1 MKVAGSD
8 VHLHRN
14 RQLFVS
20 HPRLLKAMEG
30 AYERENWHLPSKNNI
45 KIWECCLFDSKN
57 QKSRRNKRVPLTV
70 YLNRIFFFSINEREG
85 RNTDFFLIIYLLCF
99 RFLCVVKLVMN
110 DIMRSRLFDKEEG
123 KSQMQCCY
131 HQRVTRG
138 SRVSRER
145 KILDYHIRQMES
157 VFKFCVIYIFF
168 INLQTKKK

>member
-70 YLNRIFFFSINEREG
+70 YLNRIFFFLSMNVREE
-85 RNTDFFLIIYLLCF
+85 T
-99 RFLCVVKLVMN
+99 
-110 DIMRSRLFDKEEG
+110 
-123 KSQMQCCY
+123 Q
-131 HQRVTRG
+131 
-138 SRVSRER
+138 
-145 KILDYHIRQMES
+145 
-157 VFKFCVIYIFF
+157 IFF
-168 INLQTKKK
+168 ILFIYYAFVFCVLWNWSWMILWDPVFLTKKKANRKCNAAITREWHVAVGFHEKGKF

>member
-70 YLNRIFFFSINEREG
+70 YLNRFFFFFYQWTWGKKHR
-85 RNTDFFLIIYLLCF
+85 FFLYYLFIMLSFSVCCEIGHEWYYEIPSFWQRRRQIANAMLLSPESDTWQSGFTRKENFRLSHSPDGKCLQVLCDLH
-99 RFLCVVKLVMN
+99 FL
-110 DIMRSRLFDKEEG
+110 
-123 KSQMQCCY
+123 Y
-131 HQRVTRG
+131 
-138 SRVSRER
+138 
-145 KILDYHIRQMES
+145 
-157 VFKFCVIYIFF
+157 
-168 INLQTKKK
+168 